1 HQVKM
6 TNPPVGSV
14 DPAFKVVPLN
24 KPYFCVWRME
34 DMKVA
39 QVPRQQWGSFYRGD
53 AYLVYSCRE
62 TRAGGRPEQHVHFW
76 LGSGCS
82 QDEATVAAFKA
93 VELDDLCGGAAVQH
107 REVEGNESP
116 GFLAL
121 FRGGHVRYMEG
132 GVKSGLNHVDRDKYE
147 PRLYQVKG
155 KRNPRCCQ
163 VPMEWSSFN
172 SGDAFI
178 NDQGRLIFVWNGA
191 QSSRRER
198 LKAMEAAR
206 ALRDERPVADLLV
219 LEEGEETRLTGAHK
233 LAFECDDRLSL
244 ERRRIQPAS
253 AGPSDAEFE
262 KTSERNVRLLRCS
275 DEGGTLKVVE
285 IGCGPLHHSMLDTK
299 DVFIIDNSNLG
310 VWVWCGKLSNRN
322 EKRAAMTNA
331 MSFVEKLGKHAAQV
345 QITKVNEGCETA
357 QFKQLFQSW
366 PAPVYTGKVYNNNRI
381 AKTVQTQF
389 DASSMHQSPK
399 MAAETR
405 LVDDGSGKVEVWRVQ
420 SKELVP
426 LDKSQHGQ
434 FYGGDSYVILYTYK
448 VNGREQYIVY
458 YWQGRKSSQDER
470 GAAALHAMN
479 LDDRLGGAA
488 VQVRV
493 VQGKE
498 PLHFLTLFKGRMIV
512 YEGGK
517 AGWGKE
523 ERDKSVGDTF
533 LLRVHGTNAINAK
546 AEQVP
551 TTTGSLNSN
560 DTFVLVSRQLVF
572 IWCGKGTTGDE
583 REAAKEVAKA
593 VSRRDYALLCEGQ
606 ETDQFWQLLGG
617 KGPYQNDKRLQVS
630 NSAFAPRLFQCS
642 NAKGYFTAEEI
653 ADFIQ
658 DDLIEEDVMLLDVHD
673 EIYVWVGKE
682 SNETERRQAMQA
694 AVEYLRTDPSRSR
707 DPEDT
712 PIYRVRQGHEPPVFI
727 GFFPSWDYSM
737 WSTAKTYEQMK
748 REVQSARALDRLD
761 LSEAANGGP
770 RAPRSFAEYKK
781 FPYQQLRDACPDGVR
796 PDEKERHL
804 SEEDFKRLFGMPYQQ
819 FNALPEW
826 KKTNLKKSVG
836 LF

>member
-1 HQVKM
+1 
-6 TNPPVGSV
+6 
-14 DPAFKVVPLN
+14 
-24 KPYFCVWRME
+24 
-34 DMKVA
+34 
-39 QVPRQQWGSFYRGD
+39 
-53 AYLVYSCRE
+53 
-62 TRAGGRPEQHVHFW
+62 
-76 LGSGCS
+76 
-82 QDEATVAAFKA
+82 
-93 VELDDLCGGAAVQH
+93 
-107 REVEGNESP
+107 
-116 GFLAL
+116 
-121 FRGGHVRYMEG
+121 
-132 GVKSGLNHVDRDKYE
+132 
-147 PRLYQVKG
+147 
-155 KRNPRCCQ
+155 
-163 VPMEWSSFN
+163 
-172 SGDAFI
+172 
-178 NDQGRLIFVWNGA
+178 
-191 QSSRRER
+191 
-198 LKAMEAAR
+198 MEAAR

-219 LEEGEETRLTGAHK
+219 LEEGEERLGRTSCIAPA
-233 LAFECDDRLSL
+233 LTDTSDEAFERSQAASIRLYRYILSRPPISAFECDDRLSL

-331 MSFVEKLGKHAAQV
+331 LELTMLKLQPYSLQSFVEKLGKHAAQV

-448 VNGREQYIVY
+448 VNGREQYI
-458 YWQGRKSSQDER
+458 GRKSSQDER

>member
-1 HQVKM
+1 MEHQVKM

-178 NDQGRLIFVWNGA
+178 SDQGRLIFVWNGA

-310 VWVWCGKLSNRN
+310 
-322 EKRAAMTNA
+322 
-331 MSFVEKLGKHAAQV
+331 
-345 QITKVNEGCETA
+345 
-357 QFKQLFQSW
+357 
-366 PAPVYTGKVYNNNRI
+366 
-381 AKTVQTQF
+381 TQF

-448 VNGREQYIVY
+448 VNGREQYI
-458 YWQGRKSSQDER
+458 GRKSSQDER

-653 ADFIQ
+653 AEFIQ

-804 SEEDFKRLFGMPYQQ
+804 SEEDFKRVFGMPYQQ

>member
-1 HQVKM
+1 ISQADLIYPAVIFQAVPHLSCSDFTSQAKTNDFQVLKIYIPLS
-6 TNPPVGSV
+6 N
-14 DPAFKVVPLN
+14 AVPSATQ
-24 KPYFCVWRME
+24 

-163 VPMEWSSFN
+163 VPLEWSSFN

-178 NDQGRLIFVWNGA
+178 NDQGRVIFVWNGA

-310 VWVWCGKLSNRN
+310 
-322 EKRAAMTNA
+322 
-331 MSFVEKLGKHAAQV
+331 
-345 QITKVNEGCETA
+345 
-357 QFKQLFQSW
+357 
-366 PAPVYTGKVYNNNRI
+366 
-381 AKTVQTQF
+381 TQF

-448 VNGREQYIVY
+448 VNGREQYI
-458 YWQGRKSSQDER
+458 GRKSSQDER

-572 IWCGKGTTGDE
+572 IWAQPATS
-583 REAAKEVAKA
+583 AKRLRRSPRR

-804 SEEDFKRLFGMPYQQ
+804 SEEDFKRVFGMPYQQ